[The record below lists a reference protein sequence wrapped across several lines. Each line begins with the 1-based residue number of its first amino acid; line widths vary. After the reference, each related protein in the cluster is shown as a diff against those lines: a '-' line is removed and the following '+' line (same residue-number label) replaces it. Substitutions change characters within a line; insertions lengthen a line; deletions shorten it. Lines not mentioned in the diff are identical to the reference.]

1 MIGFMGSSYGQY
13 ESLAAIEDNDCSANS
28 VNKDDLQNMVVK
40 AAEDAR
46 YNARSMF
53 TECSLVCFLHVR

>member
-28 VNKDDLQNMVVK
+28 VNKDDLQNMVVE

-46 YNARSMF
+46 YNA
-53 TECSLVCFLHVR
+53 H